1 MSNANSYFTFNAL
14 LEAHHID
21 LKDVKYYC
29 HTTNDNNNKN
39 LSLYELFMNERK
51 KFDVEQQN
59 QGKKDV
65 YSKPYLASFVQT
77 PNNET
82 VFVGLYEKENCQID
96 TQENRIYKLNSCTE
110 LSEWSGRIFVDYPSG
125 LPVHRLPQ
133 EIKNG
138 LPIIQVLKQEQ
149 SLEFPG
155 FHNFIWATSKLN
167 IIPTD
172 WKNTLKNMK
181 GVYLLTCRNH
191 HKLYVGSAYGE
202 NGFLGRWQNGYAD
215 GEGGGNKELIN
226 FLKSHP
232 DADFHISILE
242 IAASTDSVNKII
254 GNENSWKAKLNT
266 RNLAGNGLNC
276 N

>member
-1 MSNANSYFTFNAL
+1 LSNANSYFTFNAL
-14 LEAHHID
+14 LEAHDIN
-21 LKDVKYYC
+21 LKAVKYYC
-29 HTTNDNNNKN
+29 HTVLDRGQSSN
-39 LSLYELFMNERK
+39 YELFITDRDG
-51 KFDVEQQN
+51 FDEYQSI
-59 QGKKDV
+59 QGNK
-65 YSKPYLASFVQT
+65 SLITRPYLASFVRT
-77 PNNET
+77 PMGEA
-82 VFVGLYEKENCQID
+82 VFTGFYAVKDVKKQEEDDKYKYELE
-96 TQENRIYKLNSCTE
+96 KLDI
-110 LSEWSGRIFVDYPSG
+110 LSKYCGHLFVDFPKERAFCRC
-125 LPVHRLPQ
+125 PENV
-133 EIKNG
+133 ECG
-138 LPIIQVLKQEQ
+138 LPIMQLSKPSQT
-149 SLEFPG
+149 LEFPG
-155 FHNFIWATSKLN
+155 FHNFIWSISKLN
-167 IIPTD
+167 TMPDT
-172 WKNTLKNMK
+172 WQNTLKNMK